1 MAMETI
7 KSETKDNKLT
17 IFDEQISRKPNLY
30 PWTETFIEAMH
41 NGFWTD
47 KEFNFSSDI
56 QQFKVSLSEKE
67 KEILKRKGVKWSA
80 DGTFSPITETQQL
93 DPELNILIGSIYL
106 GQYADSI
113 TGQGQKPAFATENGI
128 LRIDRIVP
136 LFNTGENSDDSKDAI
151 AKKHATAVDT
161 ANNAKKPVTR
171 DYIHKILGVGGTMD
185 IMSKELKDVIVA

>member
-1 MAMETI
+1 METI